1 MATRR
6 LLPKNETIFT
16 GAIVASALVLALRGW
31 LLFRSGDNILA
42 YAADP
47 VASAPGILGEQLALS
62 VLRLVAVVLDVAA
75 GLAIFGWTARLQ
87 HEGLLSRGERRL
99 AILAGV
105 LPWMPL
111 LLAQS
116 IAAPPVALL
125 VFTGH
130 VVWVGLVA
138 LLVRRARV
146 AKLIIDGPF
155 AAGGALAALLLGA
168 WLLGGAAAPWVYA
181 QPPLGIIEALG
192 ANVQTQIL
200 QIVGEQ
206 RVRGVIMIAGGAFT
220 LVAVMPLMGIV
231 RAATAVLDERLRQL
245 REES

>member
-6 LLPKNETIFT
+6 LLPRNETTFT
-16 GAIVASALVLALRGW
+16 GAIVASAIVLALRGW

-62 VLRLVAVVLDVAA
+62 VLRLVAVILDVAA
-75 GLAIFGWTARLQ
+75 GLAVLSWTARLQ

-105 LPWMPL
+105 LPWAPL

-125 VFTGH
+125 VFAGH
-130 VVWVGLVA
+130 LVWVGLVA
-138 LLVRRARV
+138 LILRRARV
-146 AKLIIDGPF
+146 AHLLADGPF
-155 AAGGALAALLLGA
+155 AYSGAIAALLLGA
-168 WLLGGAAAPWVYA
+168 WALGGAAAPWVYA
-181 QPPLGIIEALG
+181 QPALGIIEALN
-192 ANVQTQIL
+192 ANVQAQLIE
-200 QIVGEQ
+200 IVTAQ

-220 LVAVMPLMGIV
+220 LVAVLPLMASV

>member
-1 MATRR
+1 VATRR
-6 LLPKNETIFT
+6 LLPRNETTFT
-16 GAIVASALVLALRGW
+16 GAIVASAIVLALRGW

-62 VLRLVAVVLDVAA
+62 VLRLVAVILDVAA
-75 GLAIFGWTARLQ
+75 GLAVLSWTARLQ
-87 HEGLLSRGERRL
+87 HEGLLSRGERRV

-105 LPWMPL
+105 LPWAPL

-125 VFTGH
+125 VFAGH
-130 VVWVGLVA
+130 LVWVGLVA
-138 LLVRRARV
+138 LILRRARV
-146 AKLIIDGPF
+146 AHLLTYGPF
-155 AAGGALAALLLGA
+155 AYSGAIAALLLGA
-168 WLLGGAAAPWVYA
+168 WALGGAAAPWVYA
-181 QPPLGIIEALG
+181 QPALGIIEALN
-192 ANVQTQIL
+192 ANVQAQLIE
-200 QIVGEQ
+200 IVTAQ

-220 LVAVMPLMGIV
+220 LVAVLPLMGSV

>member
-16 GAIVASALVLALRGW
+16 GAIVASSLVLALRGW

-75 GLAIFGWTARLQ
+75 GLAVFGWTARLQ

-146 AKLIIDGPF
+146 AKLITDGPF

-181 QPPLGIIEALG
+181 QPVLGISEALAG
-192 ANVQTQIL
+192 TVQSQL
-200 QIVGEQ
+200 LEVVREQ
-206 RVRGVIMIAGGAFT
+206 RVRGVIMILGGVLT
-220 LVAVMPLMGIV
+220 MIAVLPLMGAV
-231 RAATAVLDERLRQL
+231 RSGTAALSERLRQL

>member
-1 MATRR
+1 MANRR
-6 LLPKNETIFT
+6 LLPKNETIIT
-16 GAIVASALVLALRGW
+16 GAIIASAVVLALRGW

-75 GLAIFGWTARLQ
+75 GLAVFGWTARLQ

-99 AILAGV
+99 AALAGV

-116 IAAPPVALL
+116 VAAPPVAVL
-125 VFTGH
+125 VFAGH

-138 LLVRRARV
+138 LLIRRARL
-146 AKLIIDGPF
+146 AKLITDGPF
-155 AAGGALAALLLGA
+155 ASGSAVAALLLGS

-181 QPPLGIIEALG
+181 QPSLAISEALTT
-192 ANVQTQIL
+192 NLQSQLL
-200 QIVGEQ
+200 QIVSEQ
-206 RVRGVIMIAGGAFT
+206 RLRGATMIAGGIFT
-220 LVAVMPLMGIV
+220 LVAVLPLAGGV
-231 RAATAVLDERLRQL
+231 RSATAVLDERLRQL
-245 REES
+245 REEG

>member
-31 LLFRSGDNILA
+31 LLFRSGDNILS

-62 VLRLVAVVLDVAA
+62 VLRLIAVILDVAA
-75 GLAIFGWTARLQ
+75 GLAVLGWTARLQ
-87 HEGLLSRGERRL
+87 HEELLSRGERRL

-125 VFTGH
+125 VFAGH
-130 VVWVGLVA
+130 AVWVGLVV

-146 AKLIIDGPF
+146 ARLIADGPF
-155 AAGGALAALLLGA
+155 ANGGAIAALLFGA

-181 QPPLGIIEALG
+181 QPALGISEALS
-192 ANVQTQIL
+192 ANVQAQL
-200 QIVGEQ
+200 VDIVAAQ

-220 LVAVMPLMGIV
+220 LVAVLQLMGSV
-231 RAATAVLDERLRQL
+231 RAATAVLDERLRLL

>member
-6 LLPKNETIFT
+6 LLPRNETTFT
-16 GAIVASALVLALRGW
+16 GAIVASAIVLALRGW

-62 VLRLVAVVLDVAA
+62 VLRLVAVILDVAA
-75 GLAIFGWTARLQ
+75 GLAVLSWTARLQ

-125 VFTGH
+125 VFAGH
-130 VVWVGLVA
+130 VVWIGLVA
-138 LLVRRARV
+138 LILRRARI
-146 AKLIIDGPF
+146 ARLITVGSF
-155 AAGGALAALLLGA
+155 ANGGVIAALLLGA
-168 WLLGGAAAPWVYA
+168 WALGGAAAPWVYA
-181 QPPLGIIEALG
+181 QPALGIIEALN
-192 ANVQTQIL
+192 ANVQVQLIE
-200 QIVGEQ
+200 IVTAQ

-220 LVAVMPLMGIV
+220 LAAVLPLMGSV

-245 REES
+245 REEG

>member
-1 MATRR
+1 VATRR
-6 LLPKNETIFT
+6 LLPRNETTFT
-16 GAIVASALVLALRGW
+16 GAIVASAIVLALRGW

-62 VLRLVAVVLDVAA
+62 VLRLVAVILDVAA
-75 GLAIFGWTARLQ
+75 GLAVLSWTARLQ
-87 HEGLLSRGERRL
+87 HEGLLSRGERRV

-105 LPWMPL
+105 LPWAPL

-125 VFTGH
+125 VFAGH
-130 VVWVGLVA
+130 LVWVGLVA
-138 LLVRRARV
+138 LILRRARV
-146 AKLIIDGPF
+146 AHLLADGPF
-155 AAGGALAALLLGA
+155 AYSGVIAALLLGA
-168 WLLGGAAAPWVYA
+168 WALGGAAAPWVYA
-181 QPPLGIIEALG
+181 QPALGIIEALN
-192 ANVQTQIL
+192 ANVQAQLIE
-200 QIVGEQ
+200 IVTAQ

-220 LVAVMPLMGIV
+220 LVAVLPLMGSV

>member
-6 LLPKNETIFT
+6 RLPKNETIFT

-62 VLRLVAVVLDVAA
+62 VLRLIAVILDVAA
-75 GLAIFGWTARLQ
+75 GLAVLGWTARLQ

-125 VFTGH
+125 VFAGH
-130 VVWVGLVA
+130 AVWVGLVV

-146 AKLIIDGPF
+146 ARLIADGPF
-155 AAGGALAALLLGA
+155 ANGGAIAALLFGA

-181 QPPLGIIEALG
+181 QPALGISEALS
-192 ANVQTQIL
+192 ANVQAQL
-200 QIVGEQ
+200 VDIVAAQ

-220 LVAVMPLMGIV
+220 LVAVLQLMGSV
-231 RAATAVLDERLRQL
+231 RAATAVLDERLRLL

>member
-1 MATRR
+1 VATRR

-31 LLFRSGDNILA
+31 LLFRSGDNILS

-62 VLRLVAVVLDVAA
+62 VLRLIAVILDVAA
-75 GLAIFGWTARLQ
+75 GLAVLGWTARLQ

-125 VFTGH
+125 VFAGH
-130 VVWVGLVA
+130 AVWVGLVV

-146 AKLIIDGPF
+146 ARLIADGPF
-155 AAGGALAALLLGA
+155 ANGGAIAALLIGA

-181 QPPLGIIEALG
+181 QPALGISEALS
-192 ANVQTQIL
+192 ANVQAQL
-200 QIVGEQ
+200 VDIVTAQ

-220 LVAVMPLMGIV
+220 LVAVLQLMGSV
-231 RAATAVLDERLRQL
+231 RAATAVLDERLRLL

>member
-1 MATRR
+1 M
-6 LLPKNETIFT
+6 
-16 GAIVASALVLALRGW
+16 RGW
-31 LLFRSGDNILA
+31 LLYRSGDNILA

-75 GLAIFGWTARLQ
+75 GLAVLGWMARLQ

-99 AILAGV
+99 ALVAGL
-105 LPWMPL
+105 LPWLPL

-125 VFTGH
+125 VFAGH
-130 VVWVGLVA
+130 VAWVGLVA

-146 AKLIIDGPF
+146 AKLITDGPF
-155 AAGGALAALLLGA
+155 ATGGAVATLLLGV
-168 WLLGGAAAPWVYA
+168 WLLGGSAAPWVYA
-181 QPPLGIIEALG
+181 QPDLHIIDALG
-192 ANVQTQIL
+192 ANVPTQLL
-200 QIVGEQ
+200 QIVSEL
-206 RVRGVIMIAGGAFT
+206 RARGVVMIAGGVFT
-220 LVAVMPLMGIV
+220 LVAVLPLMWSV
-231 RAATAVLDERLRQL
+231 RAATTELDERLRQL

>member
-62 VLRLVAVVLDVAA
+62 VLRLIAVILDVAA
-75 GLAIFGWTARLQ
+75 GLAVLGWTARLQ

-125 VFTGH
+125 VFAGH
-130 VVWVGLVA
+130 AVWVGLVV

-146 AKLIIDGPF
+146 ARLIADGPF
-155 AAGGALAALLLGA
+155 ANGGAIAALLFGA

-181 QPPLGIIEALG
+181 QPALGISEALS
-192 ANVQTQIL
+192 ANVQAQL
-200 QIVGEQ
+200 VDIVAAQ

-220 LVAVMPLMGIV
+220 LVAVLQLMGSV
-231 RAATAVLDERLRQL
+231 RAATAVLDERLRLL

>member
-1 MATRR
+1 VATRR
-6 LLPKNETIFT
+6 LFPKNETIFT

-62 VLRLVAVVLDVAA
+62 VLRLIAVILDVAA
-75 GLAIFGWTARLQ
+75 GLAVLGWTARLQ

-125 VFTGH
+125 VFAGH
-130 VVWVGLVA
+130 AVWVGLVA

-146 AKLIIDGPF
+146 ARLITDGPF
-155 AAGGALAALLLGA
+155 ANGGAIAALLFGA

-181 QPPLGIIEALG
+181 QPSLGISEALN
-192 ANVQTQIL
+192 ANVQAQL
-200 QIVGEQ
+200 VDIVTAQ

-220 LVAVMPLMGIV
+220 LVATLQLMGSV
-231 RAATAVLDERLRQL
+231 RAATAVLNERLRLL

>member
-1 MATRR
+1 M
-6 LLPKNETIFT
+6 
-16 GAIVASALVLALRGW
+16 
-31 LLFRSGDNILA
+31 
-42 YAADP
+42 
-47 VASAPGILGEQLALS
+47 
-62 VLRLVAVVLDVAA
+62 
-75 GLAIFGWTARLQ
+75 
-87 HEGLLSRGERRL
+87 
-99 AILAGV
+99 
-105 LPWMPL
+105 
-111 LLAQS
+111 
-116 IAAPPVALL
+116 
-125 VFTGH
+125 
-130 VVWVGLVA
+130 WVGLVA

-146 AKLIIDGPF
+146 AKLITDGPF

-220 LVAVMPLMGIV
+220 LVAVMPLMGSV

>member
-1 MATRR
+1 VATRR

-62 VLRLVAVVLDVAA
+62 VLRLIAVILDVAA
-75 GLAIFGWTARLQ
+75 GLAVLGWTARLQ

-125 VFTGH
+125 VFAGH
-130 VVWVGLVA
+130 AVWVGLVV

-146 AKLIIDGPF
+146 ARLIADGPF
-155 AAGGALAALLLGA
+155 ANGGAIAALLFGA

-181 QPPLGIIEALG
+181 QPPLGISEALN
-192 ANVQTQIL
+192 ANVQAQL
-200 QIVGEQ
+200 VDIVTAQ

-220 LVAVMPLMGIV
+220 LVAVLQLMGSV
-231 RAATAVLDERLRQL
+231 RAATAVLNERLRLL